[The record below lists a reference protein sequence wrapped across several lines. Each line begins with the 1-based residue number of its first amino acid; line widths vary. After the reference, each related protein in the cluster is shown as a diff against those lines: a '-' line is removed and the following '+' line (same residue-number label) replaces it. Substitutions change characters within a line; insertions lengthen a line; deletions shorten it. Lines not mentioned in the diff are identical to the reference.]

1 MSTILECNCSSNRG
15 LCAEHQNIRVPPV
28 APSAYGNADEHQGK
42 QTLAGL
48 IGNAKKS
55 MQRLQELV
63 DIADRETNTQA
74 KAVALEEV
82 VRIAQNCKETYFTL
96 AVMKNCGFVDYNAKV

>member
-1 MSTILECNCSSNRG
+1 
-15 LCAEHQNIRVPPV
+15 
-28 APSAYGNADEHQGK
+28 
-42 QTLAGL
+42 
-48 IGNAKKS
+48 